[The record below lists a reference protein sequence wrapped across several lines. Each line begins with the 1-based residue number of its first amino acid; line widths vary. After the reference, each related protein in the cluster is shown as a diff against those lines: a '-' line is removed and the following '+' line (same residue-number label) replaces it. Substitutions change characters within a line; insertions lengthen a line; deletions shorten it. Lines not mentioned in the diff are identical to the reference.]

1 MTDAPPSAPG
11 DEPQHPHAHAI
22 ASEAIQDLPEVPHAA
37 PRKSASALAFAEER
51 PSILEAM
58 GGTMGIIE
66 SGVPS
71 VAFIAAVTA
80 GASTKAAAIIAV
92 GVAILFGVVR
102 VARRETVQFAVTGI
116 FGVVISA
123 LVAGATGK
131 AKTFYLP
138 GFLINVGYGV
148 AALISVLV
156 RRPFVGYI
164 AANLQPPPE
173 GATPWREDPAKMRVY
188 NRASLLWVAIFFGR
202 LVIEVPFYLTDHL
215 VALGTVKIVL
225 SYPLFGI
232 GVWLTWLM
240 VREPPKGAVAGAATP
255 AEPTDRPE

>member
-1 MTDAPPSAPG
+1 MTDTSTPPPG
-11 DEPQHPHAHAI
+11 DPEHPHLRAL
-22 ASEAIQDLPEVPHAA
+22 ASEAVQDLPEVPHAA
-37 PRKSASALAFAEER
+37 PRQSASALAFGEER
-51 PSILEAM
+51 PSIVQAM

-80 GASTKAAAIIAV
+80 GASTKLSAVIAV
-92 GVAILFGVVR
+92 AVAILFAVVR
-102 VARRETVQFAVTGI
+102 VARRETVQFAITGI

-131 AKTFYLP
+131 AKAFYLP
-138 GFLINVGYGV
+138 GFLINIGYGLV
-148 AALISVLV
+148 ALISVIL

-164 AANLQPPPE
+164 ADSLQPAPE
-173 GATPWREDPAKMRVY
+173 GATPWREDPEKMRVY

-202 LVIEVPFYLTDHL
+202 LVIEVPFYLTNHL

-232 GVWLTWLM
+232 GVWLTWVML
-240 VREPPKGAVAGAATP
+240 RAAGLAGQQGAGDEGAG
-255 AEPTDRPE
+255 